1 MRNSPLSA
9 EELAPPVY
17 QVVSTTQSVLQ
28 AAPLVYIPVGKLS
41 QEEETNDDEEEE
53 EQPKV
58 FWHFCPISNHTYVL
72 LLNNKF
78 SLSLK
83 NR

>member
-1 MRNSPLSA
+1 MRYSPLSA

-17 QVVSTTQSVLQ
+17 QVVSATQSVLQ
-28 AAPLVYIPVGKLS
+28 AAPLVYIPVGKPS
-41 QEEETNDDEEEE
+41 QEEETSDDEEEEE

-58 FWHFCPISNHTYVL
+58 FWHFCPISSHTYVL

-83 NR
+83 